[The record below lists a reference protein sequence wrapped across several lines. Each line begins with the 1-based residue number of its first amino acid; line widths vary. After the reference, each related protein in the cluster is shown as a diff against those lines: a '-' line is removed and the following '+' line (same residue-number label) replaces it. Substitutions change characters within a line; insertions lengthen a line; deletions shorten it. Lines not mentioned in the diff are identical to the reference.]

1 MTTKTKLTQMSS
13 KDRACVCRSSLARYA
28 WFVRQSDAQ
37 SEEGERKRVF
47 FYKVVASALELPFA
61 CAMLLDGRGGP
72 IEMMLLFF
80 VLLL

>member
-28 WFVRQSDAQ
+28 WFVRQ

-72 IEMMLLFF
+72 IEIMLPFF